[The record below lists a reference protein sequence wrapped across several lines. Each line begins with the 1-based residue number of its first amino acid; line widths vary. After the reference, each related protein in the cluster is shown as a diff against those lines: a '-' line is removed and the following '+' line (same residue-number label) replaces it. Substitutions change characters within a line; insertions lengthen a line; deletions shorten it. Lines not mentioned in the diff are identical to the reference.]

1 MSLSKHINTER
12 LLQESRDHR
21 SHAHHLTAVDVGNT
35 NYGARYGTYPLPK
48 YKLPSKGT
56 DAEAAYQIVHDEL
69 ALDGTPLL
77 NLASFVHTWMP
88 GPTDKLMQENMSKN
102 LIDQVSAYYHWRV
115 ILPIKTMLN
124 ADLSINATYSMIRMN
139 IP

>member
-1 MSLSKHINTER
+1 MSLSKHVNAER

-21 SHAHHLTAVDVGNT
+21 SHAHHLTAVDVEST
-35 NYGARYGTYPLPK
+35 NYGARYGTYPVPK

-88 GPTDKLMQENMSKN
+88 APADKLMQENMTKN
-102 LIDQVSAYYHWRV
+102 LIDQDEYPMTREPTPGPIISADS
-115 ILPIKTMLN
+115 LN
-124 ADLSINATYSMIRMN
+124 VFS
-139 IP
+139 